1 MYPGEYCRQPVHL
14 HTLYGPFLV
23 MIAKDVICKL
33 TQIVDNRKQSA
44 GKLWVGTVK
53 AERRQAQGKIVKY
66 RCQQLAQMV
75 KFSGGVMVTVG
86 QGRDS
91 AGL

>member
-1 MYPGEYCRQPVHL
+1 
-14 HTLYGPFLV
+14 
-23 MIAKDVICKL
+23 MIAKDVIRKL

-53 AERRQAQGKIVKY
+53 AERRQAQGKTVKY

-75 KFSGGVMVTVG
+75 KFSGG
-86 QGRDS
+86 
-91 AGL
+91 

>member
-75 KFSGGVMVTVG
+75 KFSGGE
-86 QGRDS
+86 
-91 AGL
+91 

>member
-1 MYPGEYCRQPVHL
+1 M
-14 HTLYGPFLV
+14 V
-23 MIAKDVICKL
+23 MIAKDVIRKL

-53 AERRQAQGKIVKY
+53 AERRQAQGKTVKY

-75 KFSGGVMVTVG
+75 KFSGGVMVAVARAVTV
-86 QGRDS
+86 RDS
-91 AGL
+91 ARARVLWISRARRSGY